1 MGVIRVKKLSIRVAI
16 LGLVI
21 GVIGVF
27 YFGFVNPAPSDTVN
41 ETKTI
46 QVTDI
51 NKISLESRS
60 SSVHFYPST
69 SDVLTVHLYGHSSRK
84 DQVLSVSKS
93 GDTAMINIGHKKD
106 YMFNISF
113 FDFNGLQ
120 VDVEV
125 PQKMYSEITGHSS
138 AGPIEIQQ
146 ISAGRFDLDS
156 SAGSIKAEDL
166 KGDVTAHSSAG
177 SINLTNIEGK
187 LNLDSSAGSVNV
199 RLKAIT
205 HDITAHSSAGSVQI
219 VTEQQPES
227 LQLNARSSAG
237 SVKTNLANVLYST
250 NERDR
255 VNGSIGSGGPKLQL
269 DSSAGS
275 VSINKQ

>member
-1 MGVIRVKKLSIRVAI
+1 MKKLSVRVAI

-27 YFGFVNPAPSDTVN
+27 YFGFVNPASSVTVN

-46 QVTDI
+46 QVKDI
-51 NKISLESRS
+51 NNISLESRS

-69 SDVLTVHLYGHSSRK
+69 SDVLTVHLYGKSSRK
-84 DQVLSVSKS
+84 NLALSVSKH
-93 GDTAMINIGHKKD
+93 GDTAIIDIGPKKD
-106 YMFNISF
+106 YMFQTSF
-113 FDFNGLQ
+113 FGFMNEVQ

-138 AGPIEIQQ
+138 AGHIEIKQ

-177 SINLTNIEGK
+177 SINLTNIEGN
-187 LNLDSSAGSVNV
+187 LDLDSSAGSVKV
-199 RLKAIT
+199 RLKDIT
-205 HDITAHSSAGSVQI
+205 HDITAHSSAGSVKI
-219 VTEQQPES
+219 MTEQQPDS
-227 LQLNARSSAG
+227 LRLNARTSAG
-237 SVKTNLANVLYST
+237 SVKTNLANVMYST
-250 NERDR
+250 KERDR
-255 VNGSIGSGGPKLQL
+255 VNGSIGKGGPKLQL

-275 VSINKQ
+275 VTINKQ